1 MRNLILSLFLIF
13 FGSFIAFPQEQTF
26 TEEEIAVDKFTDG
39 TIVIPSSLENPPL
52 LILIQGSGPTN
63 RDGNSPAGMN
73 NKSDFAKKIAY
84 ELADEGI
91 ASFRFDKRSIKAKEL
106 NLDSISFNDLVMD
119 VENIL
124 IHFKEK
130 RNFSHLII
138 AGHSQGSLI
147 GILAAKDNADAFIS
161 IAGAGES
168 IDHILA
174 AQLSVQLPQSEDE
187 IKQSFK
193 EIKETGSTDKY
204 PQILGSLFTPENQAF
219 LASWIKYDPSEEIAN
234 LQIPVLII
242 NGTND
247 VQIKEEQAEM
257 LHKAAKN
264 SELVLLKD
272 MNHVIREVSSNDL
285 TKNYQTY
292 NNPELALHP
301 EIIPVLTDFIKNLEN
316 K

>member
-1 MRNLILSLFLIF
+1 MRNLMLSLFLIF
-13 FGSFIAFPQEQTF
+13 FGSFIAFSQEQTF

-39 TIVIPSSLENPPL
+39 TLTLPNQVENPPL
-52 LILIQGSGPTN
+52 VIFIQGSGPTN

-73 NKSDFAKKIAY
+73 NNSDFAKKIAY
-84 ELADEGI
+84 ELAENQI

-106 NLDSISFNDLVMD
+106 NLESISFDDFVTD

-124 IHFKEK
+124 GHFKNEE
-130 RNFSHLII
+130 NFSNLII

-174 AQLSVQLPQSEDE
+174 AQFSVQLPQSEDE
-187 IKQSFK
+187 IMKSLE

-204 PQILGSLFTPENQAF
+204 PKILGSLFSPQNQAF
-219 LASWIKYDPSEEIAN
+219 LHSWIKYEPSEEIAK

-247 VQIKEEQAEM
+247 AQGKEEQAEM
-257 LHKAAKN
+257 LHKVAKN
-264 SELVLLKD
+264 SELVLLKN
-272 MNHVIREVSSNDL
+272 MNHVFREVISNDL

-292 NNPELALHP
+292 SNPKLALHP
-301 EIIPVLTDFIKNLEN
+301 EIIPVLNDFIKNLEN